1 MAKPLPSCCT
11 PGSHAQQGPQPAK
24 PPRRRLQRKPA
35 GAGAG
40 LAAFQPCFDAEFT
53 PGILAA
59 CKSSTAGRALHAQ
72 HAQQLAEPAKSST
85 LATRP
90 EPRPRFLA
98 EPGGSCRDQA
108 APSPETLSAL
118 RALLLQALPGL
129 AQPGLSAGAGML
141 LACLEGIPAAELTSA
156 VGQLLGNLL
165 KDSLDSSATEEAEQ
179 AGSRRPA
186 IARRLHVLL
195 RMKTS

>member
-11 PGSHAQQGPQPAK
+11 PGSQAQQGPQPAK
-24 PPRRRLQRKPA
+24 TPRRRLQRKPA

-40 LAAFQPCFDAEFT
+40 LAASQPCFDAEFT

-85 LATRP
+85 LATRL
-90 EPRPRFLA
+90 LA

-108 APSPETLSAL
+108 VPSPETLSAL

-179 AGSRRPA
+179 AGSRRSA
-186 IARRLHVLL
+186 MAWRLHVLL
-195 RMKTS
+195 